1 MESAL
6 IPLLLAAAV
15 RAGTPIQFA
24 ALGELLAER
33 AGVLNLGVEGM
44 MLVGALT
51 GFIVSQQ
58 SGNPWAGLLAAGL
71 AGALLS
77 AVHACLTITLDANQV
92 VSGLALTIFGSG
104 LSGALGRAFVGVPAG
119 GFAPTPVPMLAAV
132 PWVGKIFFDHD
143 PLVYLGYFLVPL
155 MPVLLYRTRL
165 GLKIRAAGEN
175 PGSAEALGVGVARV
189 QYGCV
194 LAGGLAAGLGG
205 AYLSLAYTQMWVDTM
220 TAGRGWIALAM
231 VTFGAWDPGRA
242 ALEVFWFGG
251 VQALQLRLQ
260 AVGLTMP
267 TYLLMMAPYG
277 FTTLALVL
285 VSRGKRHRQWATPA
299 ALGMPYIRGE

>member
-15 RAGTPIQFA
+15 RAGTPILFA

-44 MLVGALT
+44 MLVGALS
-51 GFIVSQQ
+51 GFIASQQ

-71 AGALLS
+71 AGALLG
-77 AVHACLTITLDANQV
+77 AIHACLTVTLHANQV

-119 GFAPTPVPMLAAV
+119 GFAPIPVPMLADA
-132 PWVGKIFFDHD
+132 PWVGEIFFDHD
-143 PLVYLGYFLVPL
+143 PLVYLGYLLVPL
-155 MPVLLYRTRL
+155 IYVLLYRTRL
-165 GLKIRAAGEN
+165 GLKIRAVGEN
-175 PGSAEALGVGVARV
+175 PGGADALGVGVVRV
-189 QYGCV
+189 RYGCV
-194 LAGGLAAGLGG
+194 LAGGIAAGLGG
-205 AYLSLAYTQMWVDTM
+205 AYLSLAYTQMWVDNM

-231 VTFGAWDPGRA
+231 VTFGAWDPRRTTLG
-242 ALEVFWFGG
+242 VFLFGG

-260 AVGLTMP
+260 AIGLTMP

-277 FTTLALVL
+277 FTILALVF
-285 VSRGKRHRQWATPA
+285 VSRGKMRRQRAAPA
-299 ALGMPYIRGE
+299 GLGVPYVRGE

>member
-1 MESAL
+1 MAPTL

-15 RAGTPIQFA
+15 RAGTPILFA

-33 AGVLNLGVEGM
+33 AGILNLGVEGM

-77 AVHACLTITLDANQV
+77 AIHACLTITLHANQV

-119 GFAPTPVPMLAAV
+119 GFAPIPVPGLADV
-132 PWVGKIFFDHD
+132 PWVGKMFFDHD
-143 PLVYLGYFLVPL
+143 PLVYLGYLLVPL
-155 MPVLLYRTRL
+155 MSVLLYRTRL
-165 GLKIRAAGEN
+165 GLKVRAVGEN
-175 PGSAEALGVGVARV
+175 PHSADAMGVSVVRV
-189 QYGCV
+189 RYGCV
-194 LAGGLAAGLGG
+194 LAGGLAAGIGG
-205 AYLSLAYTQMWVDTM
+205 SYLSLAYTQMWIDNM

-231 VTFGAWDPGRA
+231 VTFGAWDPVRM
-242 ALEVFWFGG
+242 ALGVFLFGG

-260 AVGLTMP
+260 AIGITIP

-277 FTTLALVL
+277 FTILALVL
-285 VSRGKRHRQWATPA
+285 VSRGKTRRQRATPA
-299 ALGMPYIRGE
+299 ALGVPYIRGE